1 MASSPSQI
9 VRTFVALYVMIM
21 SKSVMPGSGL
31 PSGLGNLDKVVVVV
45 DGDTDW

>member
-21 SKSVMPGSGL
+21 SKSVMPGL